1 MTEGTKELIKYRLDR
16 AKETLDEAKVMME
29 SGHVYGAANR
39 VYYACFYSVT
49 ALLLNKGMSSSKHSG
64 VMSLFNRNFVKPG
77 LIQVEYGKFYAR
89 MFDTRLES
97 DYGDIVEIEYA
108 DIAEDIK
115 TAEQFVQTIIELV

>member
-115 TAEQFVQTIIELV
+115 TAEQFVQKIIELV